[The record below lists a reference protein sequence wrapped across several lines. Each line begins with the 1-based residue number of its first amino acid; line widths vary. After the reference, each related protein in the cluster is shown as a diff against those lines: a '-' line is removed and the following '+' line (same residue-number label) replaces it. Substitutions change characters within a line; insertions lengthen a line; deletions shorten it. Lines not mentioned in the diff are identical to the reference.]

1 MDSILLYIAA
11 LAALT
16 VSLVKDG
23 AKTRMA
29 VKKALRALEAILP
42 QFLIVLMLVGG
53 TLAVL
58 DTETISRFLGSSSG
72 VWGVLGASIVGAI
85 TLIPGFVA
93 FPAAAALLS
102 GGAGP
107 TQVAAFVSSLMMV
120 GVVTLPM
127 EMKYFGKRVAIS
139 RNILAFVFS
148 LIAAV
153 FVGWVVGL

>member
-23 AKTRMA
+23 AKTRIA

-127 EMKYFGKRVAIS
+127 EMKYFGKRVALS